1 MSAQGLRWEGNFLV
15 MVMSLNSHFHP
26 HSHPLFH
33 QGGSSTNFAL
43 LREAVGRELVDQ
55 SVRSARPL
63 ASVLKALVSLNTK
76 FSGSK

>member
-1 MSAQGLRWEGNFLV
+1 MF
-15 MVMSLNSHFHP
+15 P
-26 HSHPLFH
+26 
-33 QGGSSTNFAL
+33 QGGRSTNFAL
-43 LREAVGRELVDQ
+43 LREAVGRELGDQ